1 MKDEI
6 KVVVFS
12 DESCEYDLPGNPK
25 EFLKWWQ
32 DKFDLVPAE
41 YWDVATVDCS
51 TTVSYDCSR
60 LDIEIYYYRTETDE
74 EEAARLEKEEDRRKF
89 IEAQELR
96 QFEKLKAKYGG

>member
-1 MKDEI
+1 MKEEI

-12 DESCEYDLPGNPK
+12 DESCEYDLPENQE

-41 YWDVATVDCS
+41 YWDVAKVDCHAGMQ
-51 TTVSYDCSR
+51 YDCTQ
-60 LDIEIYYYRTETDE
+60 LEVEVYYYRTETDV
-74 EEAARLEKEEDRRKF
+74 EEAARLEKEADRRKF

-96 QFEKLKAKYGG
+96 QFEKLKAKYG